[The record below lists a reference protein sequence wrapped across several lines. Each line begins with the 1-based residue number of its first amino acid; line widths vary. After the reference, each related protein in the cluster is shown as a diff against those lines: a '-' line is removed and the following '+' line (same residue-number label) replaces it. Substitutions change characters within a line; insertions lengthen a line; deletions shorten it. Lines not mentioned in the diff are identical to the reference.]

1 MDEICNKEKFIKEGV
16 EYSKTDI
23 ESALEFL
30 STNTTKNYK
39 SDNTGEE
46 YSILYKNNRYA
57 IKLIYEQM
65 RIAKGLEYENKITA
79 TSIKTSFSAYY
90 EILPCIWNNVN
101 PGSKKNILEKLKKEF
116 KSYLNNL
123 YPNGYDKTYEYDPF
137 YLINDRSTD
146 IKDFCKENN
155 IYFWKIFENDDNL
168 ERYYQVLKK
177 NRPPNTYNSYMSSTN
192 RLKDFFNQKYGG
204 YINWL
209 RTLSET
215 DNQEINFEL
224 IEDWAINYLGK
235 YHSAGNSDSG
245 TKGRKVIEE
254 FKKLGNAVVSKFSDY
269 TLSYCTSWQNSGKI
283 YPYLWIQFKHKNW
296 QDSPCSISM
305 FVIKENDKAKLSI
318 ETEIDDK
325 NAKSKDYENFL
336 KTLNTTFAYD
346 NHYYW
351 EDENATKFRNIE
363 SALASVAKGDSKKI
377 KTIKLINSP
386 YISAESSRIINELQA
401 GFENLI
407 SRYESI
413 FESKSQQKESIM
425 NIPLNQILYGP
436 PGTGKTYNTV
446 LKAMS
451 IIYNTE
457 YKDVSEEQY
466 STLKTRFDEL
476 KQAGQIEFITFHQ
489 SYSYEDFVEGIKPY
503 IPEWGTIDNADVKY
517 IGENGIFKE
526 ICKNARQIKTDKTSH
541 KIDFSK
547 TRIFKMSLG
556 ANWEN
561 ETEDIYNYCLTNNV
575 VALGWGDDKDFS
587 SCNTSEEFRNLDST
601 WGAKAVEIFKNWM
614 RVGDIIL
621 ISNGNSNIKA
631 IAQITGEYEYHNDR
645 EIRYCQF
652 RNVNWLYNGDDIPVA
667 KFYDKKLSQQA
678 IYGFFSKDKEGKD
691 DYNSSINTN
700 VLNEIITGN
709 INSAEEKPYILIIDE
724 INRGDV
730 SKIFGELITLIEE
743 DKRIGNKYQMKTI
756 LPYSKESFGVPNNLY
771 IIGTMNTADRS
782 IALLDTALRRRFDF
796 EEIMPRPELLGGKVV
811 EGINLQTLLTRINER
826 ITNKYDRDH
835 QIGHSYLMGVNTKE
849 QLERAY
855 KNRILPLLNEYFYN
869 ESKTVAEILNCSEDE
884 LKTSDFISILG
895 KAQGA

>member
-1 MDEICNKEKFIKEGV
+1 MGNMNTDEQKRLFKDWLQNSRKISQSTLIAYTEDILFKLKEIITLSNNEKVKSLNPNMYAYQTKTEFDYFVNIIKSDPNFDIINKTGQAQSGWVSTPLNHYGKFLVQNGNDTVNFTWIPFYKEFANKLLEYQNNRPELINKIKDIFLRMSNLTLPTLERDNNIIDIDPFTVFGLFNKGITNNNRLELISLIKE
-16 EYSKTDI
+16 SFNINADI
-23 ESALEFL
+23 PKDFNGIPVLNNQK
-30 STNTTKNYK
+30 STFYYFIGDR
-39 SDNTGEE
+39 SDNDINNLWELFKVALDYE
-46 YSILYKNNRYA
+46 KN
-57 IKLIYEQM
+57 
-65 RIAKGLEYENKITA
+65 
-79 TSIKTSFSAYY
+79 S
-90 EILPCIWNNVN
+90 LP
-101 PGSKKNILEKLKKEF
+101 ILEANFDNIFNTVKGQQGVKWNITMGLFWISPYMFINLDSKNRTVLQNESFISNDIKQKLKDF
-116 KSYLNNL
+116 GNNL
-123 YPNGYDKTYEYDPF
+123 PTGKD
-137 YLINDRSTD
+137 YL
-146 IKDFCKENN
+146 DFCKQLRSELANN
-155 IYFWKIFENDDNL
+155 KNGINDFPAFSFYAD
-168 ERYYQVLKK
+168 
-177 NRPPNTYNSYMSSTN
+177 
-192 RLKDFFNQKYGG
+192 
-204 YINWL
+204 
-209 RTLSET
+209 RT
-215 DNQEINFEL
+215 
-224 IEDWAINYLGK
+224 INY
-235 YHSAGNSDSG
+235 AIID
-245 TKGRKVIEE
+245 ED
-254 FKKLGNAVVSKFSDY
+254 F
-269 TLSYCTSWQNSGKI
+269 
-283 YPYLWIQFKHKNW
+283 
-296 QDSPCSISM
+296 
-305 FVIKENDKAKLSI
+305 NDK
-318 ETEIDDK
+318 EIDK
-325 NAKSKDYENFL
+325 
-336 KTLNTTFAYD
+336 
-346 NHYYW
+346 
-351 EDENATKFRNIE
+351 
-363 SALASVAKGDSKKI
+363 
-377 KTIKLINSP
+377 
-386 YISAESSRIINELQA
+386 
-401 GFENLI
+401 
-407 SRYESI
+407 
-413 FESKSQQKESIM
+413 M

-451 IIYNTE
+451 IIDNTE

-466 STLKTRFDEL
+466 SALKARFDEL
-476 KQAGQIEFITFHQ
+476 KQAGQIEFVTFHQ
-489 SYSYEDFVEGIKPY
+489 SYSYEEFVEGIKPY
-503 IPEWGTIDNADVKY
+503 IPEWGTTDNTEVRY

-587 SCNTSEEFRNLDST
+587 SCNTSEEFRKLDST

-678 IYGFFSKDKEGKD
+678 IYGFYNKDKEGKD

-743 DKRIGNKYQMKTI
+743 DKRIGNKYQMKIT

-796 EEIMPRPELLGGKVV
+796 DEIMPRPELLGGKVV

-835 QIGHSYLMGVNTKE
+835 QIGHSYLMGVNTKD
-849 QLERAY
+849 QLERAF

-884 LKTSDFISILG
+884 LKTGDFISILG